1 MDLPSSQETLID
13 IFEHVENYFRR
24 LEGYTEV
31 PPSPAMMDLMV
42 MIMVEVLSILGIVTM
57 EIRQGRTSE

>member
-1 MDLPSSQETLID
+1 MDVPSSQETLID

-31 PPSPAMMDLMV
+31 PPLPAMMDLMV
-42 MIMVEVLSILGIVTM
+42 MIIVEVLSILGIATK
-57 EIRQGRTSE
+57 EIRQGRISE